1 MYIIDFDGTLV
12 DIWNR
17 YYTVFN
23 DFWKISS
30 LTLEK
35 YMYLKREYE
44 LDSIIIKHLLGEV
57 DASTFERYKN
67 FKNEHLEDM
76 AYLKLDSLITQKE
89 RLSSFFSEND
99 AIILTIR
106 TNKSNLIKQLNN
118 LGIRGLSEKIIIL
131 DNNGKQTKKI
141 WVENNIGKNISK
153 IVVGDSEMDLY
164 IGELENTRVY
174 LVETGL
180 RNPIKTMSKLSI
192 QGEIY
197 SDVNCV
203 INNV

>member
-30 LTLEK
+30 LTLEEYK
-35 YMYLKREYE
+35 YLKREYE
-44 LDSIIIKHLLGEV
+44 LDSAIIKHLLGEI
-57 DASTFERYKN
+57 DAGTFERYKA
-67 FKNEHLEDM
+67 FKGEHLEDM
-76 AYLKLDSLITQKE
+76 AYLKLDSLIVQKE

-118 LGIRGLSEKIIIL
+118 LDIKGLAEKIIIL

-141 WVENNIGKNISK
+141 WVENNIGKDISK
-153 IVVGDSEMDLY
+153 IVIGDSEMDLY
-164 IGELENTRVY
+164 IGELENTRVI

-180 RNPIKTMSKLSI
+180 RNPIKTMNKLSI
-192 QGEIY
+192 QGEIF